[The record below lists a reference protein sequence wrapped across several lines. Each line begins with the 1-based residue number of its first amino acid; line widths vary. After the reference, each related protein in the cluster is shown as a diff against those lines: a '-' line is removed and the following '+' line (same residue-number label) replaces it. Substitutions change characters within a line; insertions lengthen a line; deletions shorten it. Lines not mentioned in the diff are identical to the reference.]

1 MLLHLTSAHET
12 ETEITVDAPEFSTA
26 VPEIL
31 TSTVNDSDLLTTVV
45 DNADNV
51 DDTNVTNIVD
61 EKFTTNMEPG
71 IHIFSHFNGI
81 QTHRKKDKQTGSLY
95 R

>member
-51 DDTNVTNIVD
+51 DDTHVTNIVD
-61 EKFTTNMEPG
+61 EKFITNMEPG

-81 QTHRKKDKQTGSLY
+81 QTHGKTDKQTGSLY